1 MEELTVIEV
10 SEHEIVAVSREG
22 HRFVIPVDA
31 QLRSGIAPRV
41 SGSVGGGTSPREIQ
55 SLLRSGLSVTEV
67 AERTGENEDHIARF
81 EAPITAELAF
91 VLERALGVPVTTH
104 DDEAASTFG
113 AAIEGRLREQ
123 GGTVSRWQAYRLND
137 EWIVGAE
144 FTIGTVVED
153 ATWSFDPR
161 KLTLVP
167 TNTVAVRVSKADAV
181 DAALF
186 PPLRVVSPQA
196 PQRFD
201 SGEFEPV
208 REKPNPVVQI
218 PIEID
223 EIIGE
228 SVTEPA
234 TAPES
239 APTDLLDE
247 LHKRRG
253 ERNDAMSSHP
263 STGSIPVIT
272 PDMLEIPDDSPVAPE
287 DVQPEA
293 PVTKPEVF
301 VDETPSQ
308 RKRRERA
315 PMPTWDEIVFGTR
328 PDED

>member
-1 MEELTVIEV
+1 MEELTVIEM
-10 SEHEIVAVSREG
+10 SENEIVAVSRDG

-31 QLRSGIAPRV
+31 QLRAGIAPRV
-41 SGSVGGGTSPREIQ
+41 SPTASAGTSPREIQ
-55 SLLRSGLSVTEV
+55 SLLRSGLSVSEV
-67 AERTGENEDHIARF
+67 AERTGEDAEHVARF

-91 VLERALGVPVTTH
+91 VLERALAVPVTTH
-104 DDEAASTFG
+104 DDDAATTFG

-123 GGTVSRWQAYRLND
+123 SGTVSRWQAYRLND

-144 FTIGTVVED
+144 FTIGSVVED

-167 TNTVAVRVSKADAV
+167 TNAVAVRVSKADAV

-186 PPLRVVSPQA
+186 PPLRVVTPST

-208 REKPNPVVQI
+208 LEKPSPVIQI

-223 EIIGE
+223 EIVGDT
-228 SVTEPA
+228 VTAPA
-234 TAPES
+234 TAAPS
-239 APTDLLDE
+239 APADLLDE

-272 PDMLEIPDDSPVAPE
+272 PEMLEAPEVNPVAPE
-287 DVQPEA
+287 EA
-293 PVTKPEVF
+293 PTAAATVVPEVF
-301 VDETPSQ
+301 IDETPSQ
-308 RKRRERA
+308 RKRRERV

>member
-10 SEHEIVAVSREG
+10 SETEIVAVSREG
-22 HRFVIPVDA
+22 HRFSIPVDA
-31 QLRSGIAPRV
+31 HLRAGISPR
-41 SGSVGGGTSPREIQ
+41 STASAGGGTSPREIQ
-55 SLLRSGLSVTEV
+55 SLLRSGLSAAEV
-67 AERTGENEDHIARF
+67 AERTGEDVDHIARF

-91 VLERALGVPVTTH
+91 VLERARAVPVTTH
-104 DDEAASTFG
+104 DDNDATTFG
-113 AAIEGRLREQ
+113 AAIESRLRDQ
-123 GGTVSRWQAYRLND
+123 GGVVSRWQAYRLDD
-137 EWIVGAE
+137 EWIVGAQ

-167 TNTVAVRVSKADAV
+167 TNAVAVRVSKADAV

-186 PPLRVVSPQA
+186 PPLRVVTPAA

-208 REKPNPVVQI
+208 VEKPKPVVQI

-223 EIIGE
+223 DIVGA

-234 TAPES
+234 AAAP
-239 APTDLLDE
+239 ADLLDE

-272 PDMLEIPDDSPVAPE
+272 PDMLEMPDDDPVAP
-287 DVQPEA
+287 DVVEPEA
-293 PVTKPEVF
+293 PVTAPEVF